1 MHGLI
6 RACNCHVQIA
16 DDLSF
21 VDVFATTSRIAEKAR
36 RIFGLSPSEFNE
48 TTAWPDGDAMPE
60 DCVEQENPESIQV
73 RWTTHPSR
81 QTFVHRT
88 VRPSFISTPLIQSF
102 YPSLHSWSF
111 QHELD
116 PVQSAAI
123 ACVEH
128 RESVLLCAPT
138 SAGKTVV
145 ATYAVAMALHETKR
159 AIYTTPIKAL
169 SNQKF
174 LELGKSF
181 GAQYIGIMTGDT
193 VIASDAPIVVM
204 TLEILQSM
212 LYKQA
217 RDPNL
222 LDDFAF
228 VVVDEAHFLGDVER
242 GYAWEEV
249 LVLLPLHV
257 KLVLLSAT
265 VPNAGTVA
273 EWCSRVRTEPV
284 HVLTSEQRPV
294 PLSHDLFRC
303 EPPDFFGRRRSFFSV
318 LSPHKRFNAFNL
330 REAVRQRGII
340 LESQATW
347 RCPQDLIPHF
357 VGRRG
362 QNLKQLMAGLAAAVH
377 ILDGGGI
384 EVRASDSRAEE
395 EAKSR
400 ITAWLVE
407 RGLPEAM
414 ARPPN
419 TSGDPLSLRVEDL
432 ERLLSLLWYRDQL
445 PTIGFCFDKRMCERV
460 ALLLAGAKRMD
471 FSSNFKKNKIRE
483 RLRAGLA
490 RLDERDKQLAQVR
503 HSCDLLVRGIGVHH
517 GGMLPLLR
525 EMVELLFADGLL
537 PVIFATETFAIGLN
551 MPAKSV
557 IFTDVVKFDGRSR
570 RVLNSGEF
578 RQMSG
583 RAGRRGLD
591 QRGHVYV
598 MLHNTMILK
607 QTATT
612 VLERLYI
619 EEPSG
624 VESRY
629 RVCWSSLLH
638 LISAGPAHLFTMLY
652 RSFQRFTNPNAAI
665 ALQQEATWMVKV
677 LQELDFVDKSCAIL
691 PKGTLAC
698 HLFVPEDA
706 LLVTNVLIALRG
718 FENLSAAQAF
728 AICAAFV
735 AEGSDNKR
743 LKISDLEVRKGLET
757 CRNVARSLA
766 AKLHSHNLPCCS
778 KCGLLRS
785 SSRCDGSEMIKVRVN
800 PQLCETALQ
809 WASGQDFTSAVLS
822 SGVAVGGEGIVTRA
836 LRRLDELMREITFV
850 LRHDLGSPQAA
861 QRIQDARLLARRG
874 VLAAPSAYLGEAEDR
889 VAEEI
894 EAEPPWP
901 NQTWPPGY
909 EGHLDPLDIGFSQAN
924 CSANFQCPPV
934 RGGPGDILGLA
945 KGLSDGS
952 IFPSQVRPL
961 SIYWFRHRYYSLDNR
976 RLAAFRLWRLFA
988 EDAKVPVKVLN
999 RSQALSEHWL
1009 RKFSTGFTGGRKIRI
1024 RGSDLFVG
1032 ATREQCTFGNNL
1044 WA

>member
-1 MHGLI
+1 
-6 RACNCHVQIA
+6 
-16 DDLSF
+16 
-21 VDVFATTSRIAEKAR
+21 
-36 RIFGLSPSEFNE
+36 
-48 TTAWPDGDAMPE
+48 
-60 DCVEQENPESIQV
+60 
-73 RWTTHPSR
+73 
-81 QTFVHRT
+81 
-88 VRPSFISTPLIQSF
+88 
-102 YPSLHSWSF
+102 
-111 QHELD
+111 
-116 PVQSAAI
+116 
-123 ACVEH
+123 
-128 RESVLLCAPT
+128 
-138 SAGKTVV
+138 
-145 ATYAVAMALHETKR
+145 
-159 AIYTTPIKAL
+159 
-169 SNQKF
+169 
-174 LELGKSF
+174 
-181 GAQYIGIMTGDT
+181 
-193 VIASDAPIVVM
+193 
-204 TLEILQSM
+204 
-212 LYKQA
+212 
-217 RDPNL
+217 
-222 LDDFAF
+222 
-228 VVVDEAHFLGDVER
+228 
-242 GYAWEEV
+242 
-249 LVLLPLHV
+249 
-257 KLVLLSAT
+257 
-265 VPNAGTVA
+265 
-273 EWCSRVRTEPV
+273 
-284 HVLTSEQRPV
+284 
-294 PLSHDLFRC
+294 
-303 EPPDFFGRRRSFFSV
+303 
-318 LSPHKRFNAFNL
+318 
-330 REAVRQRGII
+330 
-340 LESQATW
+340 
-347 RCPQDLIPHF
+347 
-357 VGRRG
+357 
-362 QNLKQLMAGLAAAVH
+362 
-377 ILDGGGI
+377 
-384 EVRASDSRAEE
+384 
-395 EAKSR
+395 
-400 ITAWLVE
+400 
-407 RGLPEAM
+407 
-414 ARPPN
+414 
-419 TSGDPLSLRVEDL
+419 
-432 ERLLSLLWYRDQL
+432 
-445 PTIGFCFDKRMCERV
+445 
-460 ALLLAGAKRMD
+460 
-471 FSSNFKKNKIRE
+471 
-483 RLRAGLA
+483 
-490 RLDERDKQLAQVR
+490 
-503 HSCDLLVRGIGVHH
+503 
-517 GGMLPLLR
+517 
-525 EMVELLFADGLL
+525 MVELLFADGLL

-924 CSANFQCPPV
+924 CSANFQCTPV

-1009 RKFSTGFTGGRKIRI
+1009 RKFSTGFTRGRKIRI